1 MNHVINAKGIVLQEG
16 QYMQHKKLC
25 YILGDAKYN
34 MGREWLTKKRN
45 GGKGWGGEME
55 ITQGGMYIELTGGWA
70 KVGSSNI
77 EIS

>member
-1 MNHVINAKGIVLQEG
+1 MDHEINAKGIVLQEG

-25 YILGDAKYN
+25 YILGAVRYS
-34 MGREWLTKKRN
+34 MGDWLTKKRN
-45 GGKGWGGEME
+45 GGKEWGGEME

-77 EIS
+77 ENP